1 MARSGLDY
9 VPVPEGE
16 RSHRLKRIMDEL
28 FLKDPCLGTRRLVEI
43 FRRDYGEKVN
53 RKMLQRLRREMGI
66 GTLWCRR
73 KTSQPAL
80 GHRKFPYLLR
90 DLAVV
95 HPNQVWCADITYVPM
110 PHGHAYLCAVMD
122 WYSRKVL
129 GWAVSN
135 TMDSGLCLEALE
147 MAVSGNDGKLAEIF
161 NTDQGSQF
169 TGEAWLGRLEELG
182 ITISMDGRG
191 RWMDNVFIERLWR
204 SVKYEDIYLKEYAG
218 ISDLRAGLREW
229 FERYNT
235 WRPHTALGNQTPA
248 VVHLEARKEKEA
260 EAISGPMPPE
270 CGKAG
275 LSICS
280 DTRLRLCGHTTRA
293 TIA

>member
-1 MARSGLDY
+1 LNVARSGLDY

-53 RKMLQRLRREMGI
+53 RKMLQSLRREMGI

-80 GHRKFPYLLR
+80 GQRKFPYLLR

-147 MAVSGNDGKLAEIF
+147 MALSGNDGKYLIRIR
-161 NTDQGSQF
+161 
-169 TGEAWLGRLEELG
+169 EASL
-182 ITISMDGRG
+182 RG
-191 RWMDNVFIERLWR
+191 RRGLGGWR
-204 SVKYEDIYLKEYAG
+204 NSV
-218 ISDLRAGLREW
+218 S
-229 FERYNT
+229 
-235 WRPHTALGNQTPA
+235 
-248 VVHLEARKEKEA
+248 
-260 EAISGPMPPE
+260 
-270 CGKAG
+270 
-275 LSICS
+275 
-280 DTRLRLCGHTTRA
+280 
-293 TIA
+293 

>member
-1 MARSGLDY
+1 
-9 VPVPEGE
+9 
-16 RSHRLKRIMDEL
+16 
-28 FLKDPCLGTRRLVEI
+28 
-43 FRRDYGEKVN
+43 
-53 RKMLQRLRREMGI
+53 
-66 GTLWCRR
+66 
-73 KTSQPAL
+73 
-80 GHRKFPYLLR
+80 
-90 DLAVV
+90 
-95 HPNQVWCADITYVPM
+95 
-110 PHGHAYLCAVMD
+110 MD

-248 VVHLEARKEKEA
+248 VVHLEPRKEKKGEV
-260 EAISGPMPPE
+260 ISGPH
-270 CGKAG
+270 A
-275 LSICS
+275 
-280 DTRLRLCGHTTRA
+280 A
-293 TIA
+293 